1 MKKFLSFFVICLFM
15 ATGLT
20 GCFWKK
26 GDVTIGVSIST
37 LNNPFFVEL
46 RDGIKEEAEEYGY
59 DVTILDAQDDTAAQL
74 DHIDDLIAKKV
85 DIIIINPVD
94 SDAIATAVEAAN
106 DAGIPVITV
115 DRSANGGEVVTH
127 IASDNVAGGKMAG
140 EYLLELVGENAKVVE
155 LEGIPGASA
164 TIDRGKGFHSAV
176 DGKLNVVSSVTAN
189 FNRSEG
195 LSVMEDLLEANPS
208 LVGVF
213 AHNDEMALG
222 AIQAL
227 KAAGRTNVVVIG
239 FDATDDAKNAV
250 TEGTMAA
257 TVAQQPKL
265 MGTLSIEYAKK
276 ILDDKEVDESIPVD
290 LTLVKK

>member
-1 MKKFLSFFVICLFM
+1 MV
-15 ATGLT
+15 TGLT

-59 DVTILDAQDDTAAQL
+59 DVTVLDAQDDTAAQL

-140 EYLLELVGENAKVVE
+140 EYLLELVGKDAKVVE
-155 LEGIPGASA
+155 LQGVPGASA

-176 DGKLNVVSSVTAN
+176 DGKLSVVSSVTAN

-195 LSVMEDLLEANPS
+195 LSVMEDLLEAHPS
-208 LVGVF
+208 ITGVF

-227 KAAGRTNVVVIG
+227 KAANRTDVIVVG
-239 FDATDDAKNAV
+239 FDATDDAKTAV
-250 TEGTMAA
+250 TDGTMAA